1 MALQG
6 VEETIELSAVAS
18 GETPQQN
25 SIELP
30 EQGGSLRRPASPHF
44 SLFYFADRLDCLL
57 MLFGSIGS
65 CIHGAALPVFF
76 VLFGKLIDSLG
87 SLSSNPQRLSDK
99 VSKHA
104 LELVYLGAVVMIS
117 AWIGVAFWM
126 QTGERQT
133 ARLRVKYIQSILR
146 QDISFF
152 DTDARDENI
161 ISHITSDAIL
171 VQDAIGDKTGHCFRY
186 LSQFLVGFVVGFTSV
201 WQLTLLT
208 LAVVPLIVV
217 AGGTYAVVMAGLAK
231 KGESAYAEAG
241 KVAEEVISQVRT
253 VYSYVGED
261 KATAA
266 YSRSLENALKLGR
279 KSGLAKGVGVGCTY
293 GILFCAWAL
302 LLWYA
307 GVLVLHQDTNGGKA
321 FTTILNV
328 IFSGFA
334 LGQAAP
340 NLSSLAKG
348 QVAASTIIR
357 MIEKVSNVSEQSNGA
372 VLPQVQGQIEFCEV
386 SFSYPSRKSIIFEG
400 LSFSITAGRTN
411 AIVGQSGSG
420 KSTIIS
426 LIERFYEPTTG
437 KILLDGHDIKSLQ
450 LKWLRNQM
458 GLVSQ
463 EPALFSASIAK
474 NILYGREDAG
484 MEDIINAAKIANAHC
499 FIQSLPNG
507 YSTEVGEGGFQ
518 LSGGQK
524 QRIAIIR
531 AILRN
536 PKILLLD
543 EATSALDYESERLV
557 QNALEKV
564 KLDRTTVVIAH
575 RLSTI
580 SNAHIIVVLNN
591 GKVTESGTHEE
602 LMAKGEQGEYAMLV
616 HAQLLDHGNNKSLND
631 HKETTNSSETVV
643 STNACEVERNH
654 EKAGLTTIGNKEINQ
669 DFGSARST
677 PVPSIRKII
686 RLNQPEWPFAVTG
699 SLGAILAGAEGPLFA
714 FGITHVLTAFYSHDK
729 SHIRS
734 EIRMVSLIFIGA
746 AIITVPIYVLQHYFY
761 TLMGEK
767 LTTRVRLN
775 MFSAILKNEIAWFDR
790 DENSSGSLA
799 LSLAADATLVRSTV
813 ADRMSTIIQN
823 ISLTMTAFIIA
834 FVLSWR
840 MAAVVLATFPLLIAA
855 SIAEQL
861 FLKGFGGNYAVAYA
875 RATSVAREAITNIRT
890 VAAFCAED
898 QVSSQFTQELDRPN
912 KKAFTRGHIAGI
924 GYGLSQSFAFCSYAL
939 GLWYAAQLIKNGA
952 SNFGNIMKSFMVL
965 IITSLGIA
973 ETLALTPDI
982 VKGSQALGSVFSILE
997 RKTRIDANDPR
1008 SEVVEEI
1015 KGDIEFR
1022 NVSFRYPTRPD
1033 ITVLKELSLHVA
1045 AGRSLA
1051 LVGQSGSGK
1060 SSVISLLMRFYDP
1073 TSGEILIDNKNIKS
1087 VNLRS
1092 LRMRIGLVQQEPA
1105 LFSTTI
1111 YENIAYGKPGASEI
1125 EVLKAAKAANVDG
1138 FISRMPEGYTTQV
1151 GERGAQLSGGQKQRV
1166 AIARAILKDPSILL
1180 LDEATSALDTASEKV
1195 VQEALNTLMEGRT
1208 TILIAHRLSTIRDA
1222 NIIAVLQEGMVHE
1235 IGSHEELLRQPD
1247 GIYTQ
1252 LVQLQHETH

>member
-6 VEETIELSAVAS
+6 VEETIELSAVAA
-18 GETPQQN
+18 GETPQRK
-25 SIELP
+25 SIESP

-44 SLFYFADRLDCLL
+44 SLFYFADRLDWLL

-104 LELVYLGAVVMIS
+104 LELVYLGAVAMIS

-133 ARLRVKYIQSILR
+133 ARLRVKYIQSILQ

-171 VQDAIGDKTGHCFRY
+171 VQDAIGDKTGHCLRY
-186 LSQFLVGFVVGFTSV
+186 LSQFFVGFVVGFTSV

-208 LAVVPLIVV
+208 LAVVPLIVI

-261 KATAA
+261 KAIAA

-302 LLWYA
+302 LLC
-307 GVLVLHQDTNGGKA
+307 
-321 FTTILNV
+321 
-328 IFSGFA
+328 A

-348 QVAASTIIR
+348 QAAASTIIR

-372 VLPQVQGQIEFCEV
+372 VLPQVQGQIEF
-386 SFSYPSRKSIIFEG
+386 S
-400 LSFSITAGRTN
+400 GRTN

-426 LIERFYEPTTG
+426 LIERFYEPTSG

-524 QRIAIIR
+524 QRIAIVR

-536 PKILLLD
+536 PRILLLD

-602 LMAKGEQGEYAMLV
+602 LMTKGEKGEYAMLV
-616 HAQLLDHGNNKSLND
+616 HAQLLDHRNNKSLND
-631 HKETTNSSETVV
+631 HKETMNSSEKAV

-654 EKAGLTTIGNKEINQ
+654 EKAGLKTLGNKEINQ

-767 LTTRVRLN
+767 LTSRVRLN
-775 MFSAILKNEIAWFDR
+775 MFSEILKNEIAWFDR

-861 FLKGFGGNYAVAYA
+861 FLKGFGGNYTVAYA

-939 GLWYAAQLIKNGA
+939 GLWYAAQLIKNGT

-997 RKTRIDANDPR
+997 RKTRIDANDPS

-1073 TSGEILIDNKNIKS
+1073 SSGEILIDNKNIKS

-1195 VQEALNTLMEGRT
+1195 VQEALNRLMEGRT

-1222 NIIAVLQEGMVHE
+1222 NVIAVLQEGIIHE
-1235 IGSHEELLRQPD
+1235 IGSHEELLRQPN

-1252 LVQLQHETH
+1252 LVQLQNETH